1 MNQTSIVIYKTW
13 QINIPEDFIT
23 RLGVREGN
31 TLLCLLEDNEIRLRP
46 AETGRLHAPISV
58 PPATPA
64 PATQDLEPKHS
75 TNRKEFR
82 IQCFG
87 SMSVSKT
94 GQKIIFQNKKAKELV
109 AYLLCNGGGPIRNT
123 VLAESLWPDAP
134 PANAMDSLY
143 KVSRYLRN
151 LRIGEESFPI
161 VMAHGEI
168 YVDYTMLSCDLYEFE
183 KLYQQKEQ
191 VEAWSEAVELYHGS
205 VFYDEYYDWIA
216 PYEAYYDIRFLEMT
230 EFLIAHYEKTGNGEM
245 ADYYRSKQD
254 R

>member
-1 MNQTSIVIYKTW
+1 MNQTSIVIHKTW

-31 TLLCLLEDNEIRLRP
+31 TLICLLEDNEIRLRP
-46 AETGRLHAPISV
+46 AEIGRLPV
-58 PPATPA
+58 PSPVLSATPA
-64 PATQDLEPKHS
+64 LS
-75 TNRKEFR
+75 TPDSLIEHPPNQGKFW

-87 SMSVSKT
+87 SMSVSRT
-94 GQKIIFQNKKAKELV
+94 GQKIIFQNKKAKELI
-109 AYLLCNGGGPIRNT
+109 AYLICNGGGPIKNT
-123 VLAESLWPDAP
+123 ILAEILWPDASP
-134 PANAMDSLY
+134 TNAMDSLY

-151 LRIGEESFPI
+151 LRIEEESFPI
-161 VMAHGEI
+161 VMTHGEI
-168 YVDYTMLSCDLYEFE
+168 YVDYTMLSCDLNEFE
-183 KLYQQKEQ
+183 NLYQQKEQ
-191 VEAWSEAVELYHGS
+191 TEAWSEAIELYHGT

-230 EFLIAHYEKTGNGEM
+230 DYLITYYEKAGNREM